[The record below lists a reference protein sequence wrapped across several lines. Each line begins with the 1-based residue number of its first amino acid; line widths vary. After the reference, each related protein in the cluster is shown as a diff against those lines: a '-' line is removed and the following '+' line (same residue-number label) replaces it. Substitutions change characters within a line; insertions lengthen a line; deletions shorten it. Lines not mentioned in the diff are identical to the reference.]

1 MSARGPQA
9 RPRAHPY
16 ILDSAF
22 LHLCQ
27 DCRHDTF
34 LHRAVTFKQIKL
46 IIPAWSG
53 FEGREKIFLT
63 VMWFFLFKIFLV
75 EISPLEAKTYNCLTF
90 HNLYQEGCL
99 CKTITFKRIKLKIP
113 PWSGFVGLEKLFP
126 LVMCFFF
133 YTNYFRLRY
142 YNCKQ

>member
-1 MSARGPQA
+1 MFNQFLKIKKNYICESLRFLDQLLKMLKMSARGPQA

-27 DCRHDTF
+27 DCCHDTF
-34 LHRAVTFKQIKL
+34 LHRAVTFKRIKL
-46 IIPAWSG
+46 KIPAWSG

-63 VMWFFLFKIFLV
+63 VMWFFLFKFFLV

-90 HNLYQEGCL
+90 HNLYQEGC
-99 CKTITFKRIKLKIP
+99 C
-113 PWSGFVGLEKLFP
+113 
-126 LVMCFFF
+126 C
-133 YTNYFRLRY
+133 
-142 YNCKQ
+142 